1 MSHSQADTLASRS
14 RQASSGSFRLPRCA
28 LRGRVG
34 FRPTSEFGVRHG
46 HPPLH
51 GVVFFT
57 DQVLSQI
64 DLLRYWMETTAYRNA
79 VHLLPKELDEKVGML
94 CSGIGTKTR
103 PSRPMST
110 SYQDSSTIDS
120 AGSEGL
126 NSMKVDNGRLGQL
139 RGLERHESR
148 QRSTWPAQ
156 RA

>member
-14 RQASSGSFRLPRCA
+14 RQASSGSLRLPRCA

-64 DLLRYWMETTAYRNA
+64 DLLRYWMETTAYRNG
-79 VHLLPKELDEKVGML
+79 VQLLPKELDGKVATLRLPALGAGLTVLTREQLVKL
-94 CSGIGTKTR
+94 CVHGLMGT
-103 PSRPMST
+103 
-110 SYQDSSTIDS
+110 
-120 AGSEGL
+120 L
-126 NSMKVDNGRLGQL
+126 
-139 RGLERHESR
+139 
-148 QRSTWPAQ
+148 W
-156 RA
+156 